1 MKKIL
6 PFIMIALGASLWGI
20 IAVFVKGLGEYGF
33 TAMEIVAARVF
44 FAAIFLVLIGIMRF
58 RNCFKLQSASDIRL
72 FAGTGILSI
81 VFFNYCYFTAMN
93 QISISMAVVLLYTAP
108 AFVTVLSYLFLNEG
122 INLGKV
128 AAVAGTILGCILIAG
143 VTAGSGDITLLGIL
157 TGLGSGFGYALYTIF
172 GKFAL
177 RKYHPFTVT
186 LYTFLIA
193 SVFLIPVTRLW
204 TKAEIFLN
212 TEVLF
217 LSIGLGFVPTVLA
230 YFIYTWGLEK
240 TDGSKAAVIATV
252 EPVVAMLLGVT
263 LYGES
268 LGAVQIAGALLI
280 LSSVIIVNLPARRKN
295 AGRAAD
301 SSKLEH

>member
-1 MKKIL
+1 MKKLL
-6 PFIMIALGASLWGI
+6 PFLMIAFGASLWGI
-20 IAVFVKGLGEYGF
+20 IAVFVKGLGEHGF
-33 TAMEIVAARVF
+33 TAMEIVATRVF
-44 FAAIFLVLIGIMRF
+44 FAAFFLILFGIVNF
-58 RNCFKLQSASDIRL
+58 RSHLKLKSSSDIG
-72 FAGTGILSI
+72 FFVGTGILSI

-93 QISISMAVVLLYTAP
+93 QISVSVAVVLLYTAP
-108 AFVTVLSYLFLNEG
+108 AFVTVLSYLFLKEG
-122 INLGKV
+122 INLRKA
-128 AAVAGTILGCILIAG
+128 AAVAGTILGCTLIAG
-143 VTAGSGDITLLGIL
+143 LSAGNSDITLIGIL

-193 SVFLIPVTRLW
+193 AAFLIPVTRLW
-204 TKAEIFLN
+204 TKAEVFLN
-212 TEVLF
+212 TEVLL

-230 YFIYTWGLEK
+230 YFVYTWGLEK

-263 LYGES
+263 IYGEN

-295 AGRAAD
+295 AGKMAE
-301 SSKLEH
+301 SGKLEH